1 MSKAHATSPAPRTW
15 RDLPQRVAPRAMTA
29 AGRKR
34 RSRQRLRWILGLV
47 VVAALGV
54 GGYEVWRTT
63 RAHPD
68 MFNGAGQSE
77 PLREITLETDGVL
90 DLAWVKASL
99 ALPAEVGMMDL
110 DLFVLRDRLM
120 ATGQVGAA
128 VLTRRFPDTL
138 EVRLI
143 ERSPIMRLRARPA
156 DGRLRDFL
164 LARDGVIFEGTGY
177 EERLLLSLPWLAGV
191 ALAQAETGF
200 APLPGMARVAD
211 LLATAAGNI
220 HRRYADWQVVSL
232 ERYASDGEILVRTKG
247 GPEVIFGTRED
258 FFTQVA
264 RLDLILERAQSRPD
278 QPLRA
283 INLAVG
289 PSQVP
294 VALDASPAATLV
306 SPPRSQPRRPNT

>member
-1 MSKAHATSPAPRTW
+1 
-15 RDLPQRVAPRAMTA
+15 
-29 AGRKR
+29 
-34 RSRQRLRWILGLV
+34 
-47 VVAALGV
+47 
-54 GGYEVWRTT
+54 
-63 RAHPD
+63 
-68 MFNGAGQSE
+68 
-77 PLREITLETDGVL
+77 
-90 DLAWVKASL
+90 
-99 ALPAEVGMMDL
+99 
-110 DLFVLRDRLM
+110 
-120 ATGQVGAA
+120 
-128 VLTRRFPDTL
+128 
-138 EVRLI
+138 
-143 ERSPIMRLRARPA
+143 
-156 DGRLRDFL
+156 
-164 LARDGVIFEGTGY
+164 
-177 EERLLLSLPWLAGV
+177 LLSLPWLAGV

-220 HRRYADWQVVSL
+220 PRRYADWQVVSL